1 MLENPKTKYIL
12 HWVFTGLSLLCS
24 LYIVN
29 YYISAELLSD
39 IRMLPIGM
47 LVAIS
52 IYIALQLIKRFLLKK
67 MYWFDWLYYLGL
79 VSILIP
85 MLLKHE
91 QGEWLKDVCDFG
103 SLFLAIS
110 PLFGA
115 IVLLLRPK
123 ELN

>member
-1 MLENPKTKYIL
+1 MLDNPKTKYIL
-12 HWVFTGLSLLCS
+12 HWCFTGLSLLCA

-29 YYISAELLSD
+29 YYMGAEVLSD
-39 IRMLPIGM
+39 IRLLPNDM

-52 IYIALQLIKRFLLKK
+52 IYIVLQLIKRFLLKK

-85 MLLKHE
+85 MLLKYE
-91 QGEWLKDVCDFG
+91 QGEWLHDVCDFG

-115 IVLLLRPK
+115 IVLLIRPR